1 MAAARYEICRD
12 GTWVTVPRSWRD
24 QFILDVAN
32 GEPELTMA
40 EIGQQRV
47 RPPMTS
53 QGVSAVLSR
62 LRARSADPAAVVVV
76 ERPRGTRAAPIA
88 YVPYDLPVIDQLRR
102 RAADHRW
109 TYPRL
114 TAASGLIASRVRSYM
129 TVPTSRFW
137 LGKGLRVSFRDI
149 GLLCDG
155 MAATGHR
162 YELIE
167 RAGWKP
173 TEPTSPGTLFTALID
188 RLTEDPL
195 SDDRLAKLLDA
206 DAFSVRRMLRGGP
219 AAMDEIFTCD
229 RLAAAMGCGWGVIE
243 IINRQTTTT
252 TIQDLLRR
260 PERT

>member
-1 MAAARYEICRD
+1 MAVSCYEIFRD
-12 GTWVTVPRSWRD
+12 GTWSTVSRSWRD
-24 QFILDVAN
+24 QFILDLAN
-32 GEPELTMA
+32 AEPDLTMA
-40 EIGQQRV
+40 EIGQNRV

-62 LRARSADPAAVVVV
+62 MRARATDPAAAVV
-76 ERPRGTRAAPIA
+76 ERPRGARAAPIS
-88 YVPYDLPVIDQLRR
+88 YVPYDLPVIDQIRR

-114 TAASGLIASRVRSYM
+114 TAASGGVILSRVRSFM
-129 TVPTSRFW
+129 SVPTSRFW
-137 LGKGLRVSFRDI
+137 LGKGLRITFRDI
-149 GLLCDG
+149 GLLCDC

-162 YELIE
+162 FELIE

-188 RLTEDPL
+188 RLTDDPL

-243 IINRQTTTT
+243 IINRQTTTK
-252 TIQDLLRR
+252 TIQDLLRNR
-260 PERT
+260 PD